1 MMDPNNFAVNS
12 TTHCTYSSHTCILT
26 LNQWMS
32 HPHPPLH
39 PPITCTSTPSPSHHM
54 HTHPFILPSHAH
66 SSLHP
71 PIICTPTPS
80 SSHHMHTHPFT
91 LPWYGGCTE
100 VGYVGSKRS
109 RVWWVKRGAGWVWW
123 VYRGSGYGGYI
134 EEQGMECTQRSRVWW
149 VHRGAGYGGYTEEQG
164 MVVHR

>member
-12 TTHCTYSSHTCILT
+12 TTHCTYSSHTCMLT

-39 PPITCTSTPSPSHHM
+39 PPIKCPSTPSPSHHM

-80 SSHHMHTHPFT
+80 SSHHMHTHPFIHY
-91 LPWYGGCTE
+91 LW
-100 VGYVGSKRS
+100 VHRGS
-109 RVWWVKRGAGWVWW
+109 VWWVQRGAGMV
-123 VYRGSGYGGYI
+123 G
-134 EEQGMECTQRSRVWW
+134 TQRSRVWW
-149 VHRGAGYGGYTEEQG
+149 VQRGARYDGYTEEKG
-164 MVVHR
+164 MVGT